1 MHPGAA
7 RCPVLFVRKAWLIPF
22 FPLLGAGLAV
32 LGAQRRM
39 RTEAHIPVVAGIG
52 AGFPGLARSCCFP
65 PVRTR
70 PTTVMRWLTISDLE
84 IPIEF
89 RVDGLTTMMLS
100 MVTFV
105 STLVAVFAAGY
116 MAGDPALSA
125 VLRLDRSFR
134 RIDDGSRPFQ

>member
-1 MHPGAA
+1 M
-7 RCPVLFVRKAWLIPF
+7 K
-22 FPLLGAGLAV
+22 
-32 LGAQRRM
+32 
-39 RTEAHIPVVAGIG
+39 TEAHIPVVAGIAAAFLASLFLLFS
-52 AGFPGLARSCCFP
+52 AGPDETA
-65 PVRTR
+65 
-70 PTTVMRWLTISDLE
+70 TVMRWLTISDLE

-105 STLVAVFAAGY
+105 STLVAIFAAGY

-134 RIDDGSRPFQ
+134 MHR